1 MERVLNIGV
10 NQMKQVI
17 ETLIQLYIAI
27 VLVVISINVAKNLNM
42 LVDVKTVA
50 QVISQGEGK

>member
-1 MERVLNIGV
+1 
-10 NQMKQVI
+10 MKQVI

>member
-1 MERVLNIGV
+1 
-10 NQMKQVI
+10 MKQVT

-27 VLVVISINVAKNLNM
+27 ILVVISVNVAKNLNM

-50 QVISQGEGK
+50 QVISQGESK